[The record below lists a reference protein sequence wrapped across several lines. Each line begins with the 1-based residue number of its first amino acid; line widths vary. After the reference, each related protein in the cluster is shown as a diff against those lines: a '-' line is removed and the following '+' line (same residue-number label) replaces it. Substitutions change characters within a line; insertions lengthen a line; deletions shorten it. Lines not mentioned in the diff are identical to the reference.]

1 MASNLLLIVVLVF
14 VSLSLTCGY
23 SPRTLRDGV
32 SKQDDD
38 SYVMATSDQES
49 SMVVVED
56 IVKGRLLARMVVN
69 KSASKSPPSK
79 SSKKKEKSKKIG
91 ALDADSFMLLC
102 LTKKHKSFKI
112 GPLNVALGVFI
123 GIIIAAVVVFIV
135 IVGITCFFIVLCIR
149 HKTKKAQSTEQGTA
163 TEKTNGSSENQTSKA
178 EDHV

>member
-1 MASNLLLIVVLVF
+1 MASNLVLIVLLVF

-23 SPRTLRDGV
+23 SPRTLRDAV

-56 IVKGRLLARMVVN
+56 IVKGRLLARTVVN

-79 SSKKKEKSKKIG
+79 SKTKG
-91 ALDADSFMLLC
+91 

-123 GIIIAAVVVFIV
+123 GIIIAAVVVFIA
-135 IVGITCFFIVLCIR
+135 IVGVICFFIVLCIR
-149 HKTKKAQSTEQGTA
+149 HKTKKSTEEGSA
-163 TEKTNGSSENQTSKA
+163 TEKTNGSLENQTSKA

>member
-1 MASNLLLIVVLVF
+1 MASNLVLIVLLVF

-23 SPRTLRDGV
+23 SPRTLRDAV

-56 IVKGRLLARMVVN
+56 IVKGRLLARTVVN

-79 SSKKKEKSKKIG
+79 SKTKGSKKKEKS
-91 ALDADSFMLLC
+91 

-123 GIIIAAVVVFIV
+123 GIIIAAVVVFIA
-135 IVGITCFFIVLCIR
+135 IVGVICFFIVLCIR
-149 HKTKKAQSTEQGTA
+149 HKTKKSTEEGSA
-163 TEKTNGSSENQTSKA
+163 TEKTNGSLENQTSKA

>member
-1 MASNLLLIVVLVF
+1 MASNLVLIVLLVF

-23 SPRTLRDGV
+23 SPRTLRDAV

-56 IVKGRLLARMVVN
+56 IVKGRLLARTVVN

-79 SSKKKEKSKKIG
+79 S
-91 ALDADSFMLLC
+91 

-123 GIIIAAVVVFIV
+123 GIIIAAVVVFIA
-135 IVGITCFFIVLCIR
+135 IVGVICFFIVLCIR
-149 HKTKKAQSTEQGTA
+149 HKTKKSTEEGSA
-163 TEKTNGSSENQTSKA
+163 TEKTNGSLENQTSKA